1 MIRDELQSW
10 LADRSRQQL
19 AQQASDDF
27 AREWDRGPVQQ
38 RFDRAMAALPE
49 QSAEAVAAAIR
60 ALFADDGWVEVLID
74 RLARQLGADPFFE
87 PPFRA
92 LNSDIHSGLILF
104 EDERVTIAA
113 GVGHAAELAAR
124 KNRKRGATSVG
135 FTGRVTVLKFVRA
148 GGGRISLWQAPRID
162 ADFTASGAGRCARV
176 GERDLVDGDI
186 LTFDGRCQGYV
197 FEHVR
202 GNFLVI
208 QAEIALDQA
217 PVSVEYDSASHCYV
231 GCSATGDSAS
241 RIQMI
246 ATLLRKLGAGAAFE
260 PMASFLGHPDFFVRW
275 HVMRELLGLDL
286 AAALPHLRRMA
297 AADPHPET
305 RRAARAVLDRLAA
318 PPSRREA
325 A

>member
-1 MIRDELQSW
+1 MMRDELQSW
-10 LADRSRQQL
+10 LADRSRQQR
-19 AQQASDDF
+19 AQRASDGF

-38 RFDRAMAALPE
+38 RLDRAMAALPE
-49 QSAEAVAAAIR
+49 QSAEAVAAAMR
-60 ALFADDGWVEVLID
+60 TLFADDGWIEVLID
-74 RLARQLGADPFFE
+74 RLATQLSVDPFFE

-124 KNRKRGATSVG
+124 KSGKRGATSVG

-148 GGGRISLWQAPRID
+148 GAGRISLWEAPRID
-162 ADFTASGAGRCARV
+162 ADFTADGAGRCARV
-176 GERDLVDGDI
+176 GERDLADGDI
-186 LTFDGRCQGYV
+186 LTVDGRCQGYV

-208 QAEIALDQA
+208 QAEISLDQA
-217 PVSVEYDSASHCYV
+217 PVSVEYDSATHCYV

-260 PMASFLGHPDFFVRW
+260 PVAAFLDYPDFFVRW
-275 HVMRELLGLDL
+275 HVMRELLGIDL
-286 AAALPHLRRMA
+286 KAALPHLRRMA
-297 AADPHPET
+297 ARDPHPET
-305 RRAARAVLDRLAA
+305 RRAARAVLDRLEAAA
-318 PPSRREA
+318 PRKA
-325 A
+325 AA